1 MNTKKFARM
10 RHINDI
16 HNGQKSV
23 DKIKDQV
30 KQHPWYLRYH
40 VSPPANWMND
50 PTGFSYFND
59 EYHLFYQHYPYDH
72 IWGLMHWAH
81 VKSKDLV
88 HWEHMP
94 IALAPSESY
103 DADGCFSGSAIEI
116 DKKLLLMYTGHV
128 ITGPNSDE
136 DLIETQAIA
145 ISNDGV
151 VFEKIDENPVI
162 KGLPEGDFH
171 QGHFRD
177 PKIWK
182 YENTYYAII
191 GSTTKDQTKGQA
203 VLFKSNNLTEW
214 VFVTTV
220 AKAGNNQGTMWECP
234 DLFELNGKHILIVS
248 PQGISPEDVY
258 YHNHHQSGFFIGD
271 FDYDEG
277 RLKNYNA
284 FNLLDYGFDFYAPQ
298 TVYDKY
304 GRRILIG
311 WMNMWESEMPTKKFG
326 WAGAMTIPRLLELKE
341 GSLKIRPIPEM
352 RILRKNEVIYKDI
365 IIKGELSLPKVD
377 GDCIELELELDL
389 KDASLFAIKMRVN
402 EVENEETV
410 LSYDIT
416 KGLISLDRNRSGE
429 GVKGIRS
436 AEYELN
442 DNKMKLHIFIDKS
455 SIEIFIGEGEK
466 VMTTRIFPKETSK
479 SILFL
484 AKGKA
489 KMLSISKWDLSI

>member
-1 MNTKKFARM
+1 MNTQNFARM
-10 RHINDI
+10 RHIKNI
-16 HNGQKSV
+16 HNGQESV
-23 DKIKDQV
+23 DRIKDQV
-30 KQHPWYLRYH
+30 KKHPWYLQYH
-40 VSPPANWMND
+40 VSPQANWMND
-50 PTGFSYFND
+50 PTGFSFFNN

-72 IWGLMHWAH
+72 TWGLMHWAH

-94 IALAPSESY
+94 IALTPSESY

-116 DKKLLLMYTGHV
+116 NNKLLLMYTGHV
-128 ITGPNSDE
+128 ITGTNSDD

-145 ISNDGV
+145 ISSDGA

-162 KGLPEGDFH
+162 KSLPEGDFH

-182 YENTYYAII
+182 NENTYYAII
-191 GSTTKDQTKGQA
+191 GSTTKDKTKGQA
-203 VLFKSNNLTEW
+203 VLFKSINLTEW
-214 VFVTTV
+214 AFVTTV

-234 DLFELNGKHILIVS
+234 DLFELNKKYILIIS
-248 PQGISPEDVY
+248 PQGICPEGMY

-271 FDYDEG
+271 FDYDDG
-277 RLKNYNA
+277 RLKNYNE
-284 FNLLDYGFDFYAPQ
+284 FQLLDYGFDFYAPQ

-365 IIKGELSLPKVD
+365 IVKEALSLPKVV
-377 GDCIELELELDL
+377 GDCIELEIELDL
-389 KDASLFAIKMRVN
+389 KDALRFAIKMRVN
-402 EVENEETV
+402 DVDDEETV
-410 LSYDIT
+410 FSYDVI

-436 AEYELN
+436 AEHKIK
-442 DNKMKLHIFIDKS
+442 DHKMKLNIFMDKS
-455 SIEIFIGEGEK
+455 SIEIFIDEGEK
-466 VMTTRIFPKETSK
+466 VMTTRIFPKNISK
-479 SILFL
+479 GILFL
-484 AKGKA
+484 AEGKA
-489 KMLSISKWDLSI
+489 RIISICKWDLSI